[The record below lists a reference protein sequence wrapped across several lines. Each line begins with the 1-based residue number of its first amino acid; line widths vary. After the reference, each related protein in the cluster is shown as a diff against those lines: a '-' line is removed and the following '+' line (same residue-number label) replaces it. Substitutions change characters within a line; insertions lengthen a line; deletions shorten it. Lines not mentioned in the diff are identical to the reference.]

1 MKGLK
6 FKVALFKRAV
16 ANGDIEEK
24 RKAEQDLRNALAEL
38 GLDADDINYLVASF
52 KRYTEIEKAYE
63 RKCEEMREI
72 RELINKAY
80 HMLF

>member
-6 FKVALFKRAV
+6 FKVALFKHAV
-16 ANGDIEEK
+16 AKGDIEKK
-24 RKAEQDLRNALAEL
+24 RKAEQDLRNAFAEL

-52 KRYTEIEKAYE
+52 KRQMEIEKAYE
-63 RKCEEMREI
+63 RKCEEMREV

>member
-1 MKGLK
+1 MRDLR

-16 ANGDIEEK
+16 ASGDIEEK
-24 RKAEQDLRNALAEL
+24 RKTEQELRNALAEL
-38 GLDADDINYLVASF
+38 GLGADDINYLVASF
-52 KRYTEIEKAYE
+52 KRYIEIEKAYE
-63 RKCEEMREI
+63 RKCEEMREV